1 VRDFDGIGV
10 GEGVG
15 ISVGVWDLV
24 GLGVGG

>member
-1 VRDFDGIGV
+1 VRDFDGIDV

-15 ISVGVWDLV
+15 ISAGVWDLV